1 MNKMKENTTSTKY
14 IRKADSSAWSQPVNS
29 APAKEHVRI
38 KLKKIYDKQAVHS
51 MSCDAHRA
59 QIGGAFWG
67 RLSGKCSPPKG
78 GKSEEN
84 VQRYVRRNFQ
94 GGECAYGY
102 WL

>member
-1 MNKMKENTTSTKY
+1 
-14 IRKADSSAWSQPVNS
+14 
-29 APAKEHVRI
+29 
-38 KLKKIYDKQAVHS
+38 

-102 WL
+102 WLTHRNRQTDEQTCRQLLTGYTISSVVISELK